1 VARRL
6 IVTDIDSTI
15 SNARR
20 RLEAVLRRLGR
31 VELLNQGQRYRGWVQ
46 EQLAGAERE
55 AFLRWFLS
63 DLYLEL
69 DEPLPG
75 AAATLRELSERGIM
89 VVYLTGRHDTPG
101 DSMRAGTERWLREHG
116 FPAPDPDGE
125 RARLV
130 MKPQRGLD
138 DQEFKTAA
146 LEEITGWGEV
156 LAGIGDRPEDA
167 RAYAAHGIP
176 PLRLCNEFHSPEE
189 LKRAAE
195 GVRVVRDWAEL
206 RAILFHAVP
215 VRAVLKEG

>member
-1 VARRL
+1 MVQRL

-31 VELLNQGQRYRGWVQ
+31 VELLDQGRRYRGWVQ
-46 EQLAGAERE
+46 EQLEGAERE

-75 AAATLRELSERGIM
+75 AAATLRELNEQGIM
-89 VVYLTGRHDTPG
+89 VVYLTGRHDAPG
-101 DSMRAGTERWLREHG
+101 DSMRAGTERWLREHN
-116 FPAPDPDGE
+116 FPTPDGE
-125 RARLV
+125 QTRLV
-130 MKPQRGLD
+130 MKPRRGLD

-146 LEEITGWGEV
+146 LEEITSWGEV

-167 RAYAAHGIP
+167 RAYAAHGIL
-176 PLRLCNEFHSPEE
+176 PLMLCNEFHSPEE
-189 LKRAAE
+189 LQRAAD
-195 GVRVVRDWAEL
+195 GVQVARDWGEL
-206 RAILFHAVP
+206 RAILLQALVG
-215 VRAVLKEG
+215 VALKEG